1 MKFRCSFVVGS
12 GWRVLFLKDRWCGDN
27 LLCVLYPSLFALLI
41 SKDAWVVNVWNS
53 SVERG
58 GGGEVGILVS
68 LDLLMIGRW
77 IVWRDF

>member
-1 MKFRCSFVVGS
+1 MGGGYF
-12 GWRVLFLKDRWCGDN
+12 FLKDRWCGDD

-58 GGGEVGILVS
+58 GEVGILVS